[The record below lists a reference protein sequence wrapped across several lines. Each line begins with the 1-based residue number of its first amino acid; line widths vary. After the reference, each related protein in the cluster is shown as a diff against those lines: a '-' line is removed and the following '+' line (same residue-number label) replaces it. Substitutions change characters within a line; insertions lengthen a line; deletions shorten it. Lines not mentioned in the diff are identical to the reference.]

1 MELSYRNPPNIS
13 LSRPHES
20 SANSSQGLFLN
31 SCFNTAP
38 SSSIFTTFT
47 ITNILLLLPLSLY
60 ILHTGFQRWR
70 KDGSR
75 EPMNPT
81 DVFTYHMVA
90 MELFGISGSVVCSC
104 GAFLDHPMMLWVG
117 CNMFAIISC
126 IKMFFHVLT
135 CVERYVAVVHPMT
148 YMSLSKDGGITMRN
162 ISIGCV
168 WLICAGLVALK
179 ILITQNFI
187 VILFFCNL
195 VLSLAVSSFCSISVL
210 RVLLRL
216 GPAEEGSNAGKV
228 DKMKQRAFVTI
239 TAIMA
244 VLLMRF
250 SGNLVCLALAASSLL
265 SYTVGCVVRAMGIWF
280 CLPSSYVLPLLF
292 LHRAEKIVCFKYSSE
307 AD

>member
-1 MELSYRNPPNIS
+1 MELSYSNASNVS
-13 LSRPHES
+13 LSRPHQS
-20 SANSSQGLFLN
+20 STNSSQELLLS

-38 SSSIFTTFT
+38 SSSIFATFT
-47 ITNILLLLPLSLY
+47 ITNILLLLPLSIY

-70 KDGSR
+70 KDGSSG
-75 EPMNPT
+75 PMNPT

-117 CNMFAIISC
+117 CNMFAIVSC

-135 CVERYVAVVHPMT
+135 CVERYVAVVHPIT
-148 YMSLSKDGGITMRN
+148 YMSLSKDGGIIMRN

-179 ILITQNFI
+179 IAIFQNFI

-195 VLSLAVSSFCSISVL
+195 VLSLVVSSFCSISVL

-250 SGNLVCLALAASSLL
+250 TGNLVCLALASSSLL
-265 SYTVGCVVRAMGIWF
+265 SHAVGCVVRAMGIWF

-292 LHRAEKIVCFKYSSE
+292 LHRAEKIVCLEYSPE